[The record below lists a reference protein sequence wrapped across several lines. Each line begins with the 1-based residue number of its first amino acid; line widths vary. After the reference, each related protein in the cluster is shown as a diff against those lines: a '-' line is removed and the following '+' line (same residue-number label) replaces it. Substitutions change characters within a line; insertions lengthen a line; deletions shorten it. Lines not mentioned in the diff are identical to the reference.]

1 MIDMRFRDQT
11 TFFHVYNP
19 EVSEFVNALKSIY
32 LQRGQGTA
40 GGRMRRKREK
50 EVRKKN
56 KEAEGKKNRSKTE
69 RKKWKNMIHDS

>member
-1 MIDMRFRDQT
+1 MIDQMMRFRDQT

-32 LQRGQGTA
+32 LQRGQDTA

-50 EVRKKN
+50 EVRKKKTKKQ
-56 KEAEGKKNRSKTE
+56 KEKKIGQRQRE
-69 RKKWKNMIHDS
+69 KK

>member
-1 MIDMRFRDQT
+1 MIDQMMRFRDQT

-40 GGRMRRKREK
+40 GGQDEEKKRK
-50 EVRKKN
+50 
-56 KEAEGKKNRSKTE
+56 GG
-69 RKKWKNMIHDS
+69 